1 MKKLAS
7 LFLALVLIVSV
18 VPALAL
24 DLPETMLNNEPA
36 SDGHPGD
43 PNLPW
48 TGELTVATSFPQA
61 RKEQVLGNFEKLY
74 GIKVTTI
81 EEGTA
86 ALIARLDAEKEN
98 PSADIMIGGMV
109 TSYYQPYSYLYQEY
123 TPKNDAYYPEAYK
136 VVDGKF
142 PIYSTE
148 LYMTLV
154 NTELMEEGGYT
165 LEDFDSYEKLLN
177 PEFKDQVCLA
187 DPSKAASGYE
197 HLVQEL
203 VDFGDPADNYEAG
216 WAYVDKLL
224 DNAVVLSSSGAVPR
238 GVGEGEY
245 LCGIIYESTVCNF
258 ISDGYPI
265 QIVYPKEGVIVGC
278 NASGIV
284 KDCKNLRSAQLFMEW
299 ITSIDFQKLESAAPT
314 YTRASLCDMPE
325 DFPGKNMSE
334 LEAAGIPIMYGDPEY
349 FITNNGDVVKRHND
363 LLQSKQK

>member
-1 MKKLAS
+1 MKKLVT
-7 LFLALVLIVSV
+7 LFLILVMALSSVSAF
-18 VPALAL
+18 ALE
-24 DLPETMLNNEPA
+24 LPETMLNNEPA

-43 PNLPW
+43 PSLPW

-109 TSYYQPYSYLYQEY
+109 TSYYQPYSYLYQE
-123 TPKNDAYYPEAYK
+123 
-136 VVDGKF
+136 
-142 PIYSTE
+142 
-148 LYMTLV
+148 
-154 NTELMEEGGYT
+154 
-165 LEDFDSYEKLLN
+165 EDFDSYEKLLN
-177 PEFKDQVCLA
+177 PAFKDQVCLA

-314 YTRASLCDMPE
+314 YTRAILCDMPE

-363 LLQSKQK
+363 LLQSKGK